1 MRIGLL
7 ADTHDRVPAIRQFLT
22 EFAARDV
29 SVVLHAGDFCAP
41 FALEPVLEA
50 HLPLVGV
57 YGRSDGDLE
66 GLQGTAARGLAV
78 ELFSSPHGFELG
90 GRRILLVHELT
101 DAPQRSL
108 DASDIVVHGWLH
120 RQEMRYR
127 EETLL
132 VCPGEGCGWLHGE
145 PGAAVLDLDNRDVE
159 FLKLTGPE
167 WTC

>member
-7 ADTHDRVPAIRQFLT
+7 ADTHDRVPAIREFMEQFT
-22 EFAARDV
+22 AREV
-29 SVVLHAGDFCAP
+29 RVVLHAGDFCAP
-41 FALEPVLEA
+41 FALEPILDT

-57 YGRSDGDLE
+57 YGRSDGDRE

-78 ELFSSPHGFELG
+78 ELYSSPHSFELG
-90 GRRILLVHELT
+90 GRRILLVHQLS
-101 DAPQRSL
+101 DAPERSL
-108 DASDIVVHGWLH
+108 NASDIVVHGSLH

-127 EETLL
+127 DQTLF

-145 PGAAVLDLDNRDVE
+145 PGAAVLDLDSRDVE

-167 WTC
+167 WKF